1 MSAHP
6 QQEQL
11 RARPARLILSGH
23 RLAARTFAGLFL
35 LFLTASAARA
45 TIRYTVSLAQPDA
58 HLFHVTM
65 AIPDVHGEVAVQLPA
80 WNATYQIRDFASHV
94 ENVQASDDKS
104 PRLSVHKLDKLTW
117 QISGNGT
124 IHLTY
129 AIYWDESGPFA
140 AQLNTN
146 HAFLNFAMVLFY
158 VPDRRKEDLRV
169 DFADVPAGWHAA
181 SALHAAGANQSDS
194 APAYVAP
201 SYDALVDGP
210 VELGTFEKFQL
221 EGITPPVYVTVHGE
235 GWNRSVLADG
245 LSKIVRYETQLMGG
259 APYSDYNFLFHIGL
273 GEGGGMEHA
282 NSTAIG
288 AANARAAIATSAHE
302 FFHLWNVKRIRPQT
316 LEPIDYTQEMRT
328 RALWFAEGVT
338 STYGSYTMVRT
349 GLWTADQFYGDLAGQ
364 ITELQSRPARLWQSV
379 EESSLD
385 AWFEKYPMY
394 RGPEFSISY
403 YNKGQLDGV
412 LLDVLIRDATD
423 NHRSLDDV
431 LRSLNEDF
439 AKRGRYYNDSA
450 DIEKTAEAVAGLSF
464 KDFFARYVAGTDEI
478 PYTDILAKAGLTV
491 TTASSP
497 YADLGFDFRTN
508 ADGSVIVESVQADSS
523 ARQAGVQSGDVLDAL
538 NGQPIPRY
546 LGRWLNQQSPGDPV
560 KLRLRRGGQEKE
572 VTFTLGSRSE
582 QVFQISEMPKA
593 SEKQRRI
600 REGLLQGKTN

>member
-1 MSAHP
+1 V
-6 QQEQL
+6 
-11 RARPARLILSGH
+11 ARI
-23 RLAARTFAGLFL
+23 FAGLFL
-35 LFLTASAARA
+35 LFLSASAARA

-65 AIPDVHGEVAVQLPA
+65 TIPDVHGEVGVQLPA

-94 ENVQASDDKS
+94 EDVQATDDKS
-104 PRLSVHKLDKLTW
+104 QRLPVRKLDKLTW
-117 QISGNGT
+117 QISGSGT

-129 AIYWDESGPFA
+129 GIYWDESGPFA
-140 AQLNTN
+140 AQLNAN
-146 HAFLNFAMVLFY
+146 HAFVNFAMVLFY

-169 DFADVPAGWHAA
+169 DFADVPAGWRAA
-181 SALHAAGANQSDS
+181 SALHPAGANQNDS
-194 APAYVAP
+194 APAYVA
-201 SYDALVDGP
+201 SNYDALADGP

-245 LSKIVRYETQLMGG
+245 LGKIVRYETQLMGG

-288 AANARAAIATSAHE
+288 AANARAAITTSAHE

-328 RALWFAEGVT
+328 QALWFAEGVT

-349 GLWTADQFYGDLAGQ
+349 GLWTTDQFYGDLAGQ
-364 ITELQSRPARLWQSV
+364 ITELQSRPARQWQSV

-394 RGPEFSISY
+394 RGSEFSISY

-431 LRSLNEDF
+431 LRSLNDDF
-439 AKRGRYYNDSA
+439 AKRGRFYNDSA
-450 DIEKTAEAVAGLSF
+450 DIEKTAEAVAGVSF
-464 KDFFARYVAGTDEI
+464 KDFFAHYVAGTDEI
-478 PYTDILAKAGLTV
+478 PYADILAKAGLTV

-497 YADLGFDFRTN
+497 YADLGFDFRAST
-508 ADGSVIVESVQADSS
+508 DGSVTVESVYEDSS

-538 NGQPIPRY
+538 NGQPVPRF
-546 LGRWLNQQSPGDPV
+546 LGRWLNQQSPGDQV

-582 QVFQISEMPKA
+582 QVFRVQEMPGA

-600 REGLLQGKTN
+600 REGLLQGKTD

>member
-1 MSAHP
+1 
-6 QQEQL
+6 
-11 RARPARLILSGH
+11 
-23 RLAARTFAGLFL
+23 
-35 LFLTASAARA
+35 
-45 TIRYTVSLAQPDA
+45 
-58 HLFHVTM
+58 
-65 AIPDVHGEVAVQLPA
+65 
-80 WNATYQIRDFASHV
+80 
-94 ENVQASDDKS
+94 
-104 PRLSVHKLDKLTW
+104 
-117 QISGNGT
+117 
-124 IHLTY
+124 
-129 AIYWDESGPFA
+129 
-140 AQLNTN
+140 
-146 HAFLNFAMVLFY
+146 MV
-158 VPDRRKEDLRV
+158 R
-169 DFADVPAGWHAA
+169 
-181 SALHAAGANQSDS
+181 Q
-194 APAYVAP
+194 
-201 SYDALVDGP
+201 
-210 VELGTFEKFQL
+210 
-221 EGITPPVYVTVHGE
+221 
-235 GWNRSVLADG
+235 
-245 LSKIVRYETQLMGG
+245 
-259 APYSDYNFLFHIGL
+259 
-273 GEGGGMEHA
+273 
-282 NSTAIG
+282 
-288 AANARAAIATSAHE
+288 
-302 FFHLWNVKRIRPQT
+302 
-316 LEPIDYTQEMRT
+316 
-328 RALWFAEGVT
+328 GVT

-431 LRSLNEDF
+431 LRSLNDDF
-439 AKRGRYYNDSA
+439 AKRGRFYNDSA

-478 PYTDILAKAGLTV
+478 PYTDIFAKAGLTV

-582 QVFQISEMPKA
+582 QVFQVSEMPNA